1 MSYRKIPPTPKR
13 GMRTLAIMVTTGLVT
28 AGLVTFALPA
38 FLASLVGLLPTVVS
52 VVTDRTPGHRASWCI
67 AITNIAGVLPIIAKS
82 LKGDNDM
89 AAAIELL
96 VDPINWLV
104 MYVGAGMGWVLLWIG
119 PVIAEVFVTQKEG
132 SEARRLQ
139 EDQKKLIAEWG
150 RKVLDA

>member
-1 MSYRKIPPTPKR
+1 MSDKRKAPASKHGT
-13 GMRTLAIMVTTGLVT
+13 RTLVIMVTAGMVT
-28 AGLVTFALPA
+28 AAWIAFALPA
-38 FLASLVGLLPTVVS
+38 FLVSVVGLLPTVVS
-52 VVTDRTPGHRASWCI
+52 LATDRTPGLRASWCV
-67 AITNIAGVLPIIAKS
+67 AVTNIAGLLPIIAKS
-82 LKGDNDM
+82 FMGDNDL
-89 AAAIELL
+89 AAATELL